1 VGKLL
6 DVEPRHQS
14 EPSKGEEIDH
24 MQPPMHLNE
33 AQCLTECMAALGR
46 FISKLGE
53 HGLPLFKLI
62 KKTGRFSRT
71 EEADV
76 AFWELK
82 R

>member
-1 VGKLL
+1 
-6 DVEPRHQS
+6 
-14 EPSKGEEIDH
+14 

-62 KKTGRFSRT
+62 KKIECFS
-71 EEADV
+71 
-76 AFWELK
+76 
-82 R
+82 

>member
-1 VGKLL
+1 MGKLL

-53 HGLPLFKLI
+53 RGPLSL
-62 KKTGRFSRT
+62 S
-71 EEADV
+71 
-76 AFWELK
+76 
-82 R
+82 